1 MSAGAARPAKRSAPA
16 VPPRAEVEVRPEHVT
31 GIAKNALALLLAYVL
46 PRVFTFG
53 SVVLAAR
60 VLGAEEFGA
69 YGTAAAFAVVL
80 SILGSLGM
88 LPLLVR
94 DIARDPSSAP
104 RLLRAAHVVKTLAGA
119 VMFAAL
125 LTLSAVLGYSTQVTA
140 AALLLGLGY
149 WFVSYA
155 DNLSAYFQ
163 GVERMRACTE
173 ASTAFGLVS
182 GALGAMLVVVTG
194 SIVWFSAAFA
204 IGQAAALI
212 WLLVR
217 LPADV
222 RAGER
227 ARASDVFRLMRTMLP
242 FTAAFV
248 ALTVHYKVDV
258 LILERLRSAVEVGH
272 YTAAYKFVD
281 IFHALVL
288 VGVAAIFP
296 RLSRS
301 TPAPGA
307 GPGPGPE
314 RGRHAAGR
322 AAELVLLVAVPVAGG
337 LWMLREPAIDLLFGA
352 VYADSARMLA
362 FLAPALPALALNLFG
377 GYVLGAVRRMG
388 WMAALYMGGLAA
400 KVTLQLILVP
410 RWGALGTAAAV
421 LGAEALVALA
431 FCVVLARVAHAAPRP
446 RPLALAAAAGAYA
459 WLVATLIA
467 PAGAVWTALAYAA
480 GVAALYALGGAVSV
494 SERRAIRGAI
504 AFRRGAVPEGAS

>member
-1 MSAGAARPAKRSAPA
+1 MSAGDSRRAARSG
-16 VPPRAEVEVRPEHVT
+16 PRPLARGEVDVRPEHVK
-31 GIAKNALALLLAYVL
+31 GIARNATLLLLAYVL

-60 VLGAEEFGA
+60 VLGAEQFGA

-80 SILGSLGM
+80 SILSSLGM

-94 DIARDPSSAP
+94 DIARDRSAAP

-125 LTLSAVLGYSTQVTA
+125 LALSAALDYSPQVTA
-140 AALLLGLGY
+140 SALLLGLGY

-173 ASTAFGLVS
+173 ASAAFGLVS
-182 GALGAMLVVVTG
+182 GALGALLVVLTG

-204 IGQAAALI
+204 IGQAAALS
-212 WLLVR
+212 WLLLR
-217 LPADV
+217 LPAEV
-222 RAGER
+222 RAGEP
-227 ARASDVFRLMRTMLP
+227 ARTGDVVRLIRTMLP
-242 FTAAFV
+242 FTAAFI

-258 LILERLRSAVEVGH
+258 LILERLRTAAEVGH

-281 IFHALVL
+281 VFHALVL

-307 GPGPGPE
+307 GPGPE
-314 RGRHAAGR
+314 RRRYAAAR

-337 LWMLREPAIDLLFGA
+337 LWMLREPAIGTLFGA
-352 VYADSARMLA
+352 AYADSARMLA
-362 FLAPALPALALNLFG
+362 YLALALPALALNLYG

-388 WMAALYMGGLAA
+388 WMAALYACGLAF
-400 KVTLQLILVP
+400 KVALQLLLVP
-410 RWGALGTAAAV
+410 RSGALGTAAAV
-421 LGAEALVALA
+421 LGAEALVAVA
-431 FCVVLARVAHAAPRP
+431 FCVVLARAAQAAPRP
-446 RPLALAAAAGAYA
+446 RPLALAAGAGALA
-459 WLVATLIA
+459 WGTSTLLA
-467 PAGAVWTALAYAA
+467 PAGPAWAALAYAA
-480 GVAALYALGGAVSV
+480 GVAALYALGGAISV
-494 SERRAIRGAI
+494 TERRAIRGAM
-504 AFRRGAVPEGAS
+504 AFRRGEVPEGAS